1 MVKMLLLF
9 TKIIFCLPPM
19 HCSILQILFDPQL
32 SQKSTRS
39 LMKLPVNPYCPL
51 MPLSPPNLLKTSV
64 VLVWHELWPDR
75 YRLTFV
81 FIPCAPT
88 APKTSIDLSVP
99 YSLLCLSG
107 GKESLPLIYQ
117 EEFCFMVLLHI
128 CFNQ

>member
-19 HCSILQILFDPQL
+19 HSSILQILFDPQL

-51 MPLSPPNLLKTSV
+51 MPLSPPNLLKTSM

-75 YRLTFV
+75 YRLTICFHPMCPYSSKNLHR
-81 FIPCAPT
+81 FICALFSPLPFRWKRIPAT
-88 APKTSIDLSVP
+88 DLS
-99 YSLLCLSG
+99 G
-107 GKESLPLIYQ
+107 RI
-117 EEFCFMVLLHI
+117 LLHGAVTYL
-128 CFNQ
+128 F